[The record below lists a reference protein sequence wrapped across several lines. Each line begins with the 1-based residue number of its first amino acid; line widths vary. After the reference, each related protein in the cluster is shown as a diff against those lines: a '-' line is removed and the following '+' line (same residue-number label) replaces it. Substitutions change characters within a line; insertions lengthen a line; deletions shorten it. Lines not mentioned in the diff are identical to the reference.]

1 MNLQQLNQNGQNF
14 WSFVVTAIVALLITG
29 FVWFSL
35 ELYNIVVE
43 HKQQKH
49 RTEPWRSPKEPKLKI
64 GVRVAIFLGLIEERD
79 LRKLRELDYR

>member
-43 HKQQKH
+43 HKH
-49 RTEPWRSPKEPKLKI
+49 RIASTRSGPEEPIRI
-64 GVRVAIFLGLIEERD
+64 GVKVAILLGLVKKRD
-79 LRKLRELDYR
+79 LRNLRRLGTR